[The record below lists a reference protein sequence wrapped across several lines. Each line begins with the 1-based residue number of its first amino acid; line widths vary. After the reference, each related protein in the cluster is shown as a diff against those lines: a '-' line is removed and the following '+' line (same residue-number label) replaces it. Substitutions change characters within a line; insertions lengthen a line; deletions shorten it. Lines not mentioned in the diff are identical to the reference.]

1 MEEFATAVWPEQPV
15 AVPKA
20 GSAAKSQRRPPPR
33 QARTATADAPTEV
46 TNAPTTP
53 IPRAGMKIPSAK
65 KKRSSVGM
73 VVGALVVVVAGV
85 GGYLALGKKSEPPP
99 QASLPP
105 APPPVAVPVETI
117 RVATQPP
124 PPAPR
129 RGTPPPA
136 PPPAAPAARGYITI
150 NSEPPGT
157 VFIDGR
163 DVGSVPVIEEP
174 VAVGRHTIRVE
185 RPGYKTKTETIDV
198 PANNPVR
205 RRYVLDPEG

>member
-1 MEEFATAVWPEQPV
+1 
-15 AVPKA
+15 
-20 GSAAKSQRRPPPR
+20 
-33 QARTATADAPTEV
+33 
-46 TNAPTTP
+46 
-53 IPRAGMKIPSAK
+53 MKIPSET

-73 VVGALVVVVAGV
+73 VIGALVVVVAGV
-85 GGYLALGKKSEPPP
+85 GGYLALGRKSEPPPP

-105 APPPVAVPVETI
+105 APPPVA
-117 RVATQPP
+117 PP

-129 RGTPPPA
+129 RVTDNRRPTPPPA
-136 PPPAAPAARGYITI
+136 PPPAAAAAQGFITV

-163 DVGSVPVIEEP
+163 DVGSVPVIEQP
-174 VAVGRHTIRVE
+174 VSVGRHTIRVE
-185 RPGYKTKTETIDV
+185 RPGYKTKTETLDV